1 MNVNPAIPMKAEIDV
16 QVATVFSP
24 LPAES
29 ELCLWAQT
37 ALRDLT
43 EADLT
48 LRLVDSEESHK
59 LNSRFRGKSQP
70 TNVLSFP
77 AELPPG
83 LDIPLLGDVVI
94 CAPLVNEEAAVQGK
108 SLQAHFAHLVIHG
121 VLHLQGY
128 DHQDDQQAAE
138 MEALEVE
145 LLNSLGFANPYT

>member
-1 MNVNPAIPMKAEIDV
+1 MKAEIDV

-94 CAPLVNEEAAVQGK
+94 CAPLVKEEAAVQGK

>member
-1 MNVNPAIPMKAEIDV
+1 MKAEIDV

-43 EADLT
+43 EVELT
-48 LRLVDSEESHK
+48 LRLVDSEESRK
-59 LNSRFRGKSQP
+59 LNSRFRGKNQP

-83 LDIPLLGDVVI
+83 LDIPLLGDIVI

>member
-1 MNVNPAIPMKAEIDV
+1 MKAEIDV

-43 EADLT
+43 EAELT

-94 CAPLVNEEAAVQGK
+94 CAPLVKEEAAVQGK

>member
-1 MNVNPAIPMKAEIDV
+1 MKAEIDV

-43 EADLT
+43 EVELT
-48 LRLVDSEESHK
+48 LRLVDSEESRK
-59 LNSRFRGKSQP
+59 LNSRFRGKNQP

-83 LDIPLLGDVVI
+83 LDIPLLGDIVI

-128 DHQDDQQAAE
+128 DHQDNQQAAE

>member
-1 MNVNPAIPMKAEIDV
+1 MKAEIDV

-59 LNSRFRGKSQP
+59 LNSRFRGKNQP

>member
-1 MNVNPAIPMKAEIDV
+1 MKAEIDV

-59 LNSRFRGKSQP
+59 LNSRFRGKNQP

-94 CAPLVNEEAAVQGK
+94 CAPLVKEEAAVQGK

>member
-43 EADLT
+43 EAELT